1 MKETKAMKY
10 NLKNKLRNLAC
21 VSLLTGGMWGLSAC
35 SDYLDVVP
43 DNVGTIEHSF
53 SNRNEAE
60 KYLFTCYSYIPE
72 YHSERANV
80 GLMGGDELATFY
92 PIQSGDDYATWR
104 IGLGYQNV
112 NDPYMNYWDGGN
124 GAAHSLYEGLRDCNT
139 FLTYVSDLNYVGDLA
154 PSMRKRWLAEVKFLK
169 AYYHYLLL
177 RMYGPIVII
186 NENLPISSTPEEV
199 RLKRAPVDKV
209 VAFISDLLD
218 EAKTD
223 LPVKIDDQATELGR
237 ITRPAALMLKAKL
250 LVMAASPLFNGNPDY
265 ADFTNKDGEHLF
277 SQEYSVQKWIDA
289 QEACEEAIEM
299 CEQGEGGVSP
309 EIVLHETHTNML
321 FSDRLKRELSLR
333 ECVTEKW
340 NDELIWGLSGRP
352 VSGLQQ
358 SCMSRVG
365 KYPSNMH
372 GASEKINPTMYV
384 TELYYT
390 KNGIPLDEDKE
401 WEYANRLKVKKNT
414 SNTANE
420 FYLIPDYE
428 TVTAN
433 FDREPRYYA
442 NIGFDGG
449 LWYQSNCVSG
459 NSSDIWQLKGRAGQA
474 QGILGAY
481 GYSKTGYWAKKLVNL
496 GFVNTES
503 GWNSEQ
509 YPWPEFRLADLYLL
523 YAEAVN
529 EASDSEAART
539 LAISY
544 VDKIRERAGLSGV
557 KESWEEH
564 SRKPNKFRTQLGLR
578 EIIQRERTIELMFE
592 GQRFWDVRRWKIADK
607 EYNKTLMAWNPRG
620 KTVDTNY
627 QHTTM
632 YTQQFVAPRDYFWPI
647 KEKSLVI
654 NPNLVQ
660 NPGWQ

>member
-223 LPVKIDDQATELGR
+223 LPVLGVPVKSS
-237 ITRPAALMLKAKL
+237 ILNGVDSLLSIVQMPAGIA
-250 LVMAASPLFNGNPDY
+250 
-265 ADFTNKDGEHLF
+265 
-277 SQEYSVQKWIDA
+277 
-289 QEACEEAIEM
+289 
-299 CEQGEGGVSP
+299 
-309 EIVLHETHTNML
+309 
-321 FSDRLKRELSLR
+321 
-333 ECVTEKW
+333 
-340 NDELIWGLSGRP
+340 
-352 VSGLQQ
+352 
-358 SCMSRVG
+358 VG
-365 KYPSNMH
+365 
-372 GASEKINPTMYV
+372 
-384 TELYYT
+384 
-390 KNGIPLDEDKE
+390 
-401 WEYANRLKVKKNT
+401 
-414 SNTANE
+414 
-420 FYLIPDYE
+420 
-428 TVTAN
+428 
-433 FDREPRYYA
+433 
-442 NIGFDGG
+442 
-449 LWYQSNCVSG
+449 
-459 NSSDIWQLKGRAGQA
+459 
-474 QGILGAY
+474 
-481 GYSKTGYWAKKLVNL
+481 
-496 GFVNTES
+496 
-503 GWNSEQ
+503 
-509 YPWPEFRLADLYLL
+509 
-523 YAEAVN
+523 
-529 EASDSEAART
+529 T
-539 LAISY
+539 LAIGP
-544 VDKIRERAGLSGV
+544 AGAT
-557 KESWEEH
+557 
-564 SRKPNKFRTQLGLR
+564 NAAIMAAQILGLTR
-578 EIIQRERTIELMFE
+578 PEIAKNVADFRAAQTDKVASKNIP
-592 GQRFWDVRRWKIADK
+592 GQA
-607 EYNKTLMAWNPRG
+607 
-620 KTVDTNY
+620 
-627 QHTTM
+627 
-632 YTQQFVAPRDYFWPI
+632 
-647 KEKSLVI
+647 
-654 NPNLVQ
+654 
-660 NPGWQ
+660 

>member
-401 WEYANRLKVKKNT
+401 W
-414 SNTANE
+414 
-420 FYLIPDYE
+420 
-428 TVTAN
+428 
-433 FDREPRYYA
+433 
-442 NIGFDGG
+442 
-449 LWYQSNCVSG
+449 
-459 NSSDIWQLKGRAGQA
+459 
-474 QGILGAY
+474 
-481 GYSKTGYWAKKLVNL
+481 
-496 GFVNTES
+496 
-503 GWNSEQ
+503 
-509 YPWPEFRLADLYLL
+509 
-523 YAEAVN
+523 
-529 EASDSEAART
+529 
-539 LAISY
+539 
-544 VDKIRERAGLSGV
+544 
-557 KESWEEH
+557 
-564 SRKPNKFRTQLGLR
+564 
-578 EIIQRERTIELMFE
+578 
-592 GQRFWDVRRWKIADK
+592 
-607 EYNKTLMAWNPRG
+607 
-620 KTVDTNY
+620 
-627 QHTTM
+627 
-632 YTQQFVAPRDYFWPI
+632 
-647 KEKSLVI
+647 
-654 NPNLVQ
+654 
-660 NPGWQ
+660 

>member
-223 LPVKIDDQATELGR
+223 LPVKIDDQATRTG
-237 ITRPAALMLKAKL
+237 TYHP
-250 LVMAASPLFNGNPDY
+250 
-265 ADFTNKDGEHLF
+265 
-277 SQEYSVQKWIDA
+277 
-289 QEACEEAIEM
+289 
-299 CEQGEGGVSP
+299 
-309 EIVLHETHTNML
+309 
-321 FSDRLKRELSLR
+321 
-333 ECVTEKW
+333 
-340 NDELIWGLSGRP
+340 SGR
-352 VSGLQQ
+352 
-358 SCMSRVG
+358 
-365 KYPSNMH
+365 
-372 GASEKINPTMYV
+372 
-384 TELYYT
+384 
-390 KNGIPLDEDKE
+390 
-401 WEYANRLKVKKNT
+401 
-414 SNTANE
+414 
-420 FYLIPDYE
+420 
-428 TVTAN
+428 
-433 FDREPRYYA
+433 FDA
-442 NIGFDGG
+442 
-449 LWYQSNCVSG
+449 
-459 NSSDIWQLKGRAGQA
+459 
-474 QGILGAY
+474 
-481 GYSKTGYWAKKLVNL
+481 
-496 GFVNTES
+496 ES
-503 GWNSEQ
+503 
-509 YPWPEFRLADLYLL
+509 
-523 YAEAVN
+523 
-529 EASDSEAART
+529 
-539 LAISY
+539 
-544 VDKIRERAGLSGV
+544 
-557 KESWEEH
+557 
-564 SRKPNKFRTQLGLR
+564 
-578 EIIQRERTIELMFE
+578 
-592 GQRFWDVRRWKIADK
+592 
-607 EYNKTLMAWNPRG
+607 
-620 KTVDTNY
+620 
-627 QHTTM
+627 
-632 YTQQFVAPRDYFWPI
+632 
-647 KEKSLVI
+647 
-654 NPNLVQ
+654 
-660 NPGWQ
+660 